1 MALSSFLA
9 QPGVRPQRKRRLATG
24 LRIASNIPAHIVQAQ
39 QLDRAADHH
48 LRLGF
53 HGQAER
59 LAHLAAELRGVA
71 P

>member
-1 MALSSFLA
+1 MAFSSFTVS
-9 QPGVRPQRKRRLATG
+9 PGVRPRKRRPIAG
-24 LRIASNIPAHIVQAQ
+24 LRITSTIPAHIVQAQ

-59 LAHLAAELRGVA
+59 LAHLAAELRAVPA
-71 P
+71 